1 MKDVMKR
8 KVPDQ
13 EANLAA
19 LAEIKQ
25 NYFNIKRQTEAEQA
39 LESLNPKE
47 MNIKVPYLWKYDNIV
62 KSLPKQ
68 NLTKLNW
75 IFD

>member
-1 MKDVMKR
+1 MKR

-25 NYFNIKRQTEAEQA
+25 NYFTLKRQTDAEEA
-39 LESLNPKE
+39 LENLNPKE
-47 MNIKVPYLWKYDNIV
+47 MNIKVPYL
-62 KSLPKQ
+62 
-68 NLTKLNW
+68 
-75 IFD
+75 